1 LNGVLVI
8 VVVVVVVVVQDIV
21 VKIKVDTQPDSCMFV
36 S

>member
-8 VVVVVVVVVQDIV
+8 VVVVVVVVQDIV